1 MVVMLGLWFA
11 KDEKTQLKFYKN
23 IMSNYIYFMTKY
35 DIPTLFLDFDR
46 MVTDKNIYLK
56 TLDLF

>member
-1 MVVMLGLWFA
+1 MLGLWFA